1 MPCLCSSGCTAPSSS
16 ASAVLRRP
24 QPDSPALDDGQP
36 PGKLTHKV
44 GLAEKGLHQTQDEIA
59 VGIVGQ
65 LQYGQ
70 PLVVFRRIVTNV
82 RKIEIAGEQT

>member
-1 MPCLCSSGCTAPSSS
+1 
-16 ASAVLRRP
+16 
-24 QPDSPALDDGQP
+24 
-36 PGKLTHKV
+36 LTHKV